1 VSLSARESRGAR
13 LALMLSST
21 GWGSMEATGNGIES
35 GSRRNVTSR
44 GPSRCLGSSFW
55 EKVMVAE
62 TLSFTVIF

>member
-1 VSLSARESRGAR
+1 
-13 LALMLSST
+13 
-21 GWGSMEATGNGIES
+21 MEATGNGIES